1 MSTKTTFKRVALVAV
16 AALGLGVLSVA
27 PSSAAAGVNDGNVR
41 LWCSTAAEGTGLA
54 QNVSGNSACTGV
66 AGPANSVTLSYA
78 SDTQSADAINSGS
91 NAAQTAA
98 AAVVVV
104 TGGVVSAV
112 GTGLTIGA
120 GGANVATSATLASG
134 QAAVSGLVI
143 PTTAEGTITVKY
155 YKLISAGV
163 YSTTAS
169 ETVTITVIAARVSG
183 VYSYSTAGA
192 IETST
197 AVAASEITSTT
208 TAAFSAVSAPATA
221 GTQAAV
227 FKMTQF
233 DATGAALSASFKT
246 VTASTTLG
254 SISVN
259 GASAAGSYGVI
270 LGTSGATTDRFALV
284 ADGRSGTATV
294 TLAANGVTVA
304 TYTVTFYSSTIASLS
319 ATTYRNNLANTG
331 GDFTKGSSHVWVVA
345 KDATGNAIVGGTLGV
360 TVTSSN
366 NAIATLG
373 SFSYSTVAKAWIA
386 AATAGG
392 TSGTATFTIK
402 DAATGLIST
411 TASVTTASSTVAKVV
426 LSMDAATYKSGDLV
440 TVTLTA
446 TDKDGKPVADGKYAG
461 LLAEQIKSTQ
471 AIQKTLWLNDAIE
484 DPTGLYNEGD
494 VVVRNGVATKT
505 FYAPGVSFKLTGA
518 VSDSNNIAYAF
529 QDEALEASATIENPA
544 LDAAADAAAEATD
557 AANAATDAANA
568 AAEAADAAT
577 AAAQD
582 AADAVAALST
592 QVSEMVNALKK
603 QITALTNLVIKIQK
617 KVKA

>member
-1 MSTKTTFKRVALVAV
+1 
-16 AALGLGVLSVA
+16 
-27 PSSAAAGVNDGNVR
+27 
-41 LWCSTAAEGTGLA
+41 
-54 QNVSGNSACTGV
+54 VS
-66 AGPANSVTLSYA
+66 
-78 SDTQSADAINSGS
+78 DAINSGS

-143 PTTAEGTITVKY
+143 PTTTEGTITVKY
-155 YKLISAGV
+155 YKLISTGV

-169 ETVTITVIAARVSG
+169 ETVTITVIAARVAG

-197 AVAASEITSTT
+197 AVAASAITSTT

-221 GTQAAV
+221 GTQAAA
-227 FKMTQF
+227 FALTQY
-233 DATGAALSASFKT
+233 DATGTALSASFKT

-254 SISVN
+254 SIAVN
-259 GASAAGSYGVI
+259 GNAAAGSYGVI
-270 LGTSGATTDRFALV
+270 LGTSGATTDRFYLV

-319 ATTYRNNLANTG
+319 ATTYRNNLANTA

-345 KDATGNAIVGGTLGV
+345 KDASGNAIVGGTLGV
-360 TVTSSN
+360 TAVSSN
-366 NAIATLG
+366 NSIATIALVT
-373 SFSYSTVAKAWIA
+373 YSSVAKAWLYV
-386 AATAGG
+386 ATAGG
-392 TSGTATFTIK
+392 TSGTATFTFK

-484 DPTGLYNEGD
+484 DPTALYNEGD
-494 VVVRNGVATKT
+494 VVFRNGVATKT

-592 QVSEMVNALKK
+592 SVAAMIDALKK

>member
-1 MSTKTTFKRVALVAV
+1 MSTKTTFKRIALVAV
-16 AALGLGVLSVA
+16 AALGLGVLSAV

-41 LWCSTAAEGTGLA
+41 LWCSTAAEGTGLG

-143 PTTAEGTITVKY
+143 PTTTEGTITVKY
-155 YKLISAGV
+155 YKLISTGV

-169 ETVTITVIAARVSG
+169 ETVTITVIAARVAG

-197 AVAASEITSTT
+197 AVAASAITSTT

-221 GTQAAV
+221 GTQAAA
-227 FKMTQF
+227 FALTQY
-233 DATGAALSASFKT
+233 DATGTALSASFKT

-254 SISVN
+254 SIAVN
-259 GASAAGSYGVI
+259 GNAAAGSYGVI
-270 LGTSGATTDRFALV
+270 LGTSGATTDRFYLV

-319 ATTYRNNLANTG
+319 ATTYRNNLANTA

-345 KDATGNAIVGGTLGV
+345 KDASGNAIVGGTLGV
-360 TVTSSN
+360 TAVSSN
-366 NAIATLG
+366 NSIATIALVT
-373 SFSYSTVAKAWIA
+373 YSSVAKAWLYV
-386 AATAGG
+386 ATAGG
-392 TSGTATFTIK
+392 TSGTATFTFK

-411 TASVTTASSTVAKVV
+411 TASNNSIFNSCKGC
-426 LSMDAATYKSGDLV
+426 SFNGCSD
-440 TVTLTA
+440 
-446 TDKDGKPVADGKYAG
+446 
-461 LLAEQIKSTQ
+461 
-471 AIQKTLWLNDAIE
+471 IQ
-484 DPTGLYNEGD
+484 
-494 VVVRNGVATKT
+494 VR
-505 FYAPGVSFKLTGA
+505 
-518 VSDSNNIAYAF
+518 
-529 QDEALEASATIENPA
+529 
-544 LDAAADAAAEATD
+544 
-557 AANAATDAANA
+557 
-568 AAEAADAAT
+568 
-577 AAAQD
+577 
-582 AADAVAALST
+582 
-592 QVSEMVNALKK
+592 
-603 QITALTNLVIKIQK
+603 
-617 KVKA
+617 